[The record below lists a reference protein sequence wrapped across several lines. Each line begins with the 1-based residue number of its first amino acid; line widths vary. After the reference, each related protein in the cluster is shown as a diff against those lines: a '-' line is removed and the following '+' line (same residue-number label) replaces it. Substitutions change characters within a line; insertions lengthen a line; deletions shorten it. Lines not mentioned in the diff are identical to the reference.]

1 MNLKQFKD
9 LNIRLDN
16 VIFLDKNIGK
26 MLFDTNC
33 SGILGD
39 PSLKAKKTKAKT
51 NKWDLTKLKNCT
63 TKETLGKTKRQY
75 EMEENI
81 YK

>member
-1 MNLKQFKD
+1 
-9 LNIRLDN
+9 
-16 VIFLDKNIGK
+16 

-33 SGILGD
+33 SDILGD

-51 NKWDLTKLKNCT
+51 NKWDLTKLKNFT

-81 YK
+81 CK